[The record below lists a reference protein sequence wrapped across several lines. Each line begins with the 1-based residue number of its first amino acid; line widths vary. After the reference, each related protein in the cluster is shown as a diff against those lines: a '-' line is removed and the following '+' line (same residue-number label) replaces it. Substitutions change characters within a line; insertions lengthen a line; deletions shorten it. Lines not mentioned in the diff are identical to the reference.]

1 MSRVSLTNTGFFLLM
16 RIILGLIISSIC
28 CLSHAQHIEV
38 SYVIHNL
45 NQPGITI
52 SAPQLWMNKVV
63 DKTKKKGTKQIG
75 KSNIIL
81 PQFTYY
87 NHIRK
92 ENNFTLGAE
101 IIRQRH
107 RMKPANWKFE
117 TGFGLHYV
125 RSFNAGKTFRV
136 ENGAVERIRFA
147 GQNYFAPSVS
157 YSIGRDFLKQRTN
170 PISVYLKPQAF
181 FLMPY
186 NETVVPSVNIQF
198 GIRLHLNNQTNA

>member
-1 MSRVSLTNTGFFLLM
+1 MSRVSLSNTGFFLPM
-16 RIILGLIISSIC
+16 RIVLILIISS
-28 CLSHAQHIEV
+28 LSLIAQAQHIQV
-38 SYVIHNL
+38 SYVVHNF
-45 NQPGITI
+45 NQPGIAI

-63 DKTKKKGTKQIG
+63 DKTKKKGIKQTG

-81 PQFTYY
+81 PQLTYY

-92 ENNFTLGAE
+92 ENNFTLGVE

-117 TGFGLHYV
+117 TGLGIHYV
-125 RSFNAGKTFRV
+125 KSFNAGKTFKV
-136 ENGAVERIRFA
+136 ENGVVERIRFA

-157 YSIGRDFLKQRTN
+157 YSIGRDFLKKRTN
-170 PISVYLKPQAF
+170 PISVYFKPQAF

-186 NETVVPSVNIQF
+186 NESIVPSINLQF
-198 GIRLHLNNQTNA
+198 GIRLHLNTQTNA